1 MGRGTTKW
9 WRGGGFART
18 SDGVGPSVSRLR
30 RLLPPHGF
38 ATGRIDWEV
47 WDAADFEGHR
57 QEGTRIAA
65 RDVAARGDA
74 VAALAGAAGWGEV
87 SATASGGDLCRGFY
101 APDARM
107 IVEVDGLAHD
117 FRVEGDAVRDAWLRG
132 QGFVVVRV
140 TAADVLRDV
149 DGVVAGLVSLIA
161 SR

>member
-1 MGRGTTKW
+1 
-9 WRGGGFART
+9 
-18 SDGVGPSVSRLR
+18 
-30 RLLPPHGF
+30 
-38 ATGRIDWEV
+38 
-47 WDAADFEGHR
+47 
-57 QEGTRIAA
+57 
-65 RDVAARGDA
+65 
-74 VAALAGAAGWGEV
+74 
-87 SATASGGDLCRGFY
+87 
-101 APDARM
+101 M